1 MNISLNGQH
10 AVVCGASR
18 GIGAAVARALAELG
32 CNVTLMAR
40 DPDALEHT
48 RLTLAVK
55 DNQKHT
61 AVVADMMDESGLE
74 AAAATVKMPVNILI
88 NNSGG
93 PPPGPILSATQEQFT
108 QAFRQHV
115 LASQQLV
122 QRFLPEMKASGR
134 GRIVNIISTSVRMPI
149 PGLGVSNTIRGA
161 MASWSKTLA
170 SEVGPDNVTV
180 NNVLPGYT
188 NTQRLEAIFEGRAKK
203 LNTTVENA
211 ITEARAEVP
220 LGRFAE
226 PEEIAS
232 AVAFLCSPAAAY
244 ISGTSVYVDG
254 GRTNAL

>member
-1 MNISLNGQH
+1 MNISLSGRH

-18 GIGAAVARALAELG
+18 GIGAAIAGALAELG
-32 CNVTLMAR
+32 CSITLIAR
-40 DPDALEHT
+40 DPEALEHT
-48 RLTLAVK
+48 RGLLSV
-55 DNQKHT
+55 QGGQHHT
-61 AVVADMMDESGLE
+61 AVAADMMDKEGLD
-74 AAAATVKMPVNILI
+74 AAVQSVSAPVNILV

-93 PPPGPILSATQEQFT
+93 PPPGPIVSASDEQFS

-122 QRFLPEMKASGR
+122 QRFLPEMKSSGY
-134 GRIVNIISTSVRMPI
+134 GRIVNVISTSVRMPI

-170 SEVGPDNVTV
+170 SEVGPDKVTV

-203 LNTTVENA
+203 LKTTVEA
-211 ITEARAEVP
+211 AVEEARAEVP